1 MVRCLRT
8 SLGQAGCNYAATILM
23 NPQGARAGRPR
34 KAWHSR
40 GYLPHLDQPGI
51 IQSVTFRLSDS
62 VPAEVIDAWKSALAI
77 TGDEAQESP
86 IGVKLRQRVDRYLDQ
101 GQGECWLGDDRIAEL
116 VESALL
122 HFDGMRYRL
131 LAWVI
136 MPNHVHALIETF
148 DGFPLDDV
156 IHSWKSFTSKQANK
170 ILGRSGQFWMED
182 YFDRYIR
189 DDNHFAALT
198 DYIEGNPVKAGL
210 ARSADAWRWGS
221 AFRKVKG
228 NPS

>member
-1 MVRCLRT
+1 M
-8 SLGQAGCNYAATILM
+8 M
-23 NPQGARAGRPR
+23 NPQGARASRPH
-34 KAWHSR
+34 KAWYSR
-40 GYLPHLDQPGI
+40 GYLPHLDQPGVI
-51 IQSVTFRLSDS
+51 RFVTFRLSDS

-101 GQGECWLGDDRIAEL
+101 GRGECWLGDDRIAEL

-136 MPNHVHALIETF
+136 MPNHVHVLMETL
-148 DGFPLDDV
+148 DGFPLDGV

-170 ILGRSGQFWMED
+170 ILGQSGQFWMQD

-189 DDNHFAALT
+189 DDNHLAVVT

>member
-1 MVRCLRT
+1 
-8 SLGQAGCNYAATILM
+8 M
-23 NPQGARAGRPR
+23 NPHGARASRPP
-34 KAWHSR
+34 KAWYSR

-62 VPAEVIDAWKSALAI
+62 VPAEVIAAWKSDLAI
-77 TGDEAQESP
+77 AGDDTQEGSNS
-86 IGVKLRQRVDRYLDQ
+86 VKFRQRVDHYLDQ
-101 GQGECWLGDDRIAEL
+101 GHGECWLSDDRIAEL

-122 HFDGMRYRL
+122 HFDGIRYRL
-131 LAWVI
+131 LAWVV

-148 DGFPLDDV
+148 DGIPLDSV

-170 ILGRSGQFWMED
+170 ILGRSGQFWMQD

-189 DDNHFAALT
+189 DDNHLAAVT
-198 DYIEGNPVKAGL
+198 DYIEGNPVKASL

-221 AFRKVKG
+221 AFRKMKN